1 MPVFFEAEAA
11 PGRLETRL
19 LSDMFQVAATK
30 LSVCVQAPLRATWFC
45 GFAWFGVFRV
55 PFPSITWKEEANQGA
70 QCQQLLCF

>member
-30 LSVCVQAPLRATWFC
+30 LSVWCSGTTKSHVVLWFC
-45 GFAWFGVFRV
+45 MVWG
-55 PFPSITWKEEANQGA
+55 I
-70 QCQQLLCF
+70 